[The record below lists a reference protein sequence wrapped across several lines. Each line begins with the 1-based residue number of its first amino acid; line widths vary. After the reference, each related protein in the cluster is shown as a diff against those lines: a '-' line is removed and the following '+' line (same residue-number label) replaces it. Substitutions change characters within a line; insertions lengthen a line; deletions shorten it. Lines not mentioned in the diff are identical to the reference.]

1 MKVIDDKQIRQLRT
15 RGDQLVRVADILDTL
30 NNVADGYRP
39 KPKRRKMSRAA
50 RLLISKAQKKRWAK
64 ARRK

>member
-1 MKVIDDKQIRQLRT
+1 MKIVLDAIRQLRVQ
-15 RGDQLVRVADILDTL
+15 GQQMLKVAEALEHL
-30 NNVADGYRP
+30 NAFADDGYRP

-50 RLLISKAQKKRWAK
+50 RLLISEAQKRRWAK